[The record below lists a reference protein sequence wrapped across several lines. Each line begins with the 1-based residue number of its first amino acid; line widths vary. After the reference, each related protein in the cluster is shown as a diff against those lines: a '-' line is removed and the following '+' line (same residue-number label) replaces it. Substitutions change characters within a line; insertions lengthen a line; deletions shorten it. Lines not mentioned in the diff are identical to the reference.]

1 MESLETG
8 HWLADEN
15 GDVVHARL
23 SPDVKLELTGF
34 ATDEEKHAAARWI
47 AECLNQA
54 IEIAPENG
62 TPERLYLGRKGARTK
77 RASDDVEYVRADIA
91 ATLSPVAGQL
101 ADSISEL
108 TAKHQG
114 ERERI
119 TAALQVE
126 AQISVPGSDFFDGLP
141 PAACYERGLHAGSDA
156 TRAAIKAAV
165 SEAMEVKA

>member
-23 SPDVKLELTGF
+23 YPDVKLEVRGF

-47 AECLNQA
+47 AYCLNQS
-54 IEIAPENG
+54 IEAVPEDG
-62 TPERLYLGRKGARTK
+62 SIPERLYLGRKGIKTK
-77 RASDDVEYVRADIA
+77 GASKDIEYVRADIA
-91 ATLSPVAGQL
+91 ATLAPMTEQL
-101 ADSISEL
+101 AESISEM
-108 TAKHQG
+108 TAKHAA

-119 TAALQVE
+119 MAALQVE
-126 AQISVPGSDFFDGLP
+126 AQIAVPSNEFFDGLP

-165 SEAMEVKA
+165 AEVMEE